1 MTDIVPLL
9 NSEQESQKEMQRLY
23 ELLKLGEWNKAAS
36 ALKGPLRT
44 MDIFQQFKAGGEL
57 AIRTYFNT
65 LLRRNEHLTKV
76 FWMIDN
82 YYYATDI
89 YMNTPI
95 LPLSYAFEFISI
107 YK

>member
-1 MTDIVPLL
+1 MYIDHLSFPHSLSYQLDEFYIQFSTSLMTDIVPLL

-44 MDIFQQFKAGGEL
+44 MDIFQQFKNGGEL

-76 FWMIDN
+76 LFS
-82 YYYATDI
+82 
-89 YMNTPI
+89 
-95 LPLSYAFEFISI
+95 LE
-107 YK
+107 